1 MKDFN
6 YSEKIHN
13 AKTTEERSKINSDF
27 IKHRKKLRKIE
38 TIKKFCS
45 DNFFNILNSVIT
57 LLALIV
63 ALLSLLLQ
71 FQEQ

>member
-38 TIKKFCS
+38 TIK
-45 DNFFNILNSVIT
+45 NFAQIIFSIY
-57 LLALIV
+57 LI
-63 ALLSLLLQ
+63 LLLP
-71 FQEQ
+71 F